1 MSIIQAIIASSVGS
15 TPKSA
20 TWTGIYFDPIQEGQQ
35 QTITVSFA
43 YWDNSAVYW
52 TVTDSS
58 GNPITG
64 RLDNYQGTLYP
75 GTGSSQTINFTFLA
89 DATTEGPT
97 SYYVRLGSTSG
108 GDQYI
113 NHGPHTCRD
122 SSQTP
127 ALVLDVDPASLSS
140 PLYGL
145 NGWTDAS
152 GQGNNLSIVSGTK
165 SADNG
170 GTLVF
175 NGTTTY
181 AGDLSNSNLTNAVY
195 STITL
200 SAWIKPTAVT
210 GSTQAI
216 IAKELCYK
224 LEITTNGSIAWM
236 TAKGY
241 NPWEVTAFSDV
252 GLVTAG
258 AWSHVMATVDANY
271 TRIYINGVKVTET
284 SGNIIG
290 ANGNQFD
297 IGCFNSTSD
306 FFAGSMGEIKVWNYA
321 LTPDDVTTQYNI
333 TAARYGLTPIPRS
346 IYYQGS
352 GDTYV
357 EVFDNTS
364 DWNLGS
370 TFTIE
375 AWTKSTNASSNT
387 IRTIV
392 SQGGGF
398 GKIDFAFENGH
409 LLFNNSS
416 LPGIPEPTPGVWTHV
431 AMVGDGS
438 DVFIYYNGQVQ
449 GLISGAASLT
459 DGSSTVVVG
468 RRGQGPYQYF
478 YGDLANIQ
486 ISNVAKYDGTF
497 IPSTTATVTSST
509 VLLLDSNYLLGPLVD
524 ESPQVE
530 LNNLTASA
538 YNGNTIYFSTSTY
551 PDLINQIQIGTIVSS
566 VNTTTTATVTGSVFL
581 ADSSNWGVPVPGWD
595 FEGPYSFTGCRAHTI
610 NATNVTLSTNVPH
623 SITGTLSDGSG
634 GTYGTVTYTFG
645 DPLLTQIQTIPAGA
659 SIISNI
665 PGFGIRTVIAS
676 QASDYGWA
684 ITYDATGLSGTTRQT
699 DQFNYFW

>member
-35 QTITVSFA
+35 QIINVSFA
-43 YWDNSAVYW
+43 YWDNSTVYW

-75 GTGSSQTINFTFLA
+75 GTGSSSQTINFTFLA
-89 DATTEGPT
+89 DANTEGPT

-127 ALVLDVDPASLSS
+127 ALILDLDPANYVSGNTWPDTS
-140 PLYGL
+140 GL
-145 NGWTDAS
+145 NH
-152 GQGNNLSIVSGTK
+152 
-165 SADNG
+165 NG
-170 GTLVF
+170 GIYFVTTSSDSGGVF
-175 NGTTTY
+175 VWDGTTTQ
-181 AGDLSNSNLTNAVY
+181 AEVTPLNSSVY

-200 SAWIKPTAVT
+200 STWIKPTAVT
-210 GSTQAI
+210 GVTQTL

-224 LEITTNGSIAWM
+224 LRINNNGTLNMM
-236 TAKGY
+236 TGKGY
-241 NPWEVTAFSDV
+241 SPWEVTAGADA

-258 AWSHVMATVDANY
+258 AWANVVATVDANY
-271 TRIYINGVKVTET
+271 TRIYVNGVKVTET
-284 SGNIIG
+284 TGNVIG
-290 ANGNQFD
+290 ANGNAFD
-297 IGCFNSTSD
+297 IGMYQTT
-306 FFAGSMGEIKVWNYA
+306 GSPQDLFGGEMGEVKVWNYA

-346 IYYQGS
+346 IYYRGS

-357 EVFDNTS
+357 EVFGNTS

-375 AWTKSTNASSNT
+375 AWTKSTNASTNT

-392 SQGGGF
+392 SQGGNT

-438 DVFIYYNGQVQ
+438 DVFIYYDGQVQ

-468 RRGQGPYQYF
+468 RRGQGSYQYF

-486 ISNVAKYDGTF
+486 ISNVAKYNGTF

-509 VLLLDSNYLLGPLVD
+509 VLLLDSNYSLGPLVD
-524 ESPQVE
+524 ESPQIN

-538 YNGNTIYFSTSTY
+538 YNGDTIYFSTSTY

-566 VNTTTTATVTGSVFL
+566 VNTTTTATVTGTVFL
-581 ADSSNWGVPVPGWD
+581 ADSSNWGVPVPGWN

-610 NATNVTLSTNVPH
+610 NATNVTLSTDVPH

-634 GTYGTVTYTFG
+634 GTYGTVVYTFG

-659 SIISNI
+659 SITSNI

-676 QASDYGWA
+676 QASAYGWA
-684 ITYDATGLSGTTRQT
+684 ITYDATGLSGTTSQT
-699 DQFNYFW
+699 NQFNYYW